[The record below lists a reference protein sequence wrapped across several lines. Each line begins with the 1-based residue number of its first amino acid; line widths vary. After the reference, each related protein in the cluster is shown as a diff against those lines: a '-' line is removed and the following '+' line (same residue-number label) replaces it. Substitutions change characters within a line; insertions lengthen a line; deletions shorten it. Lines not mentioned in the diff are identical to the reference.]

1 MACDPCRKR
10 KAKCDALRPSCGTCL
25 RLKSS
30 CSYEGGGGS
39 PERLS
44 EHVSPHRR
52 MYGFGR
58 IGSVERSHDVSSE
71 ALILALSSQPPS
83 GSAILPYI
91 DAFLQNVHPVGC
103 NNFIHGGLLGEVLE
117 KAPRMLTLALCG
129 VTAKFTQ
136 FKNGQE
142 QGRLWIEE
150 AKSLAFKSLDSIS
163 TLNISVLQ
171 FLATHEMQEG
181 NFMSA
186 WNLIGV

>member
-1 MACDPCRKR
+1 
-10 KAKCDALRPSCGTCL
+10 
-25 RLKSS
+25 
-30 CSYEGGGGS
+30 
-39 PERLS
+39 
-44 EHVSPHRR
+44 
-52 MYGFGR
+52 
-58 IGSVERSHDVSSE
+58 
-71 ALILALSSQPPS
+71 
-83 GSAILPYI
+83 
-91 DAFLQNVHPVGC
+91 
-103 NNFIHGGLLGEVLE
+103 
-117 KAPRMLTLALCG
+117 MLTLALCG